1 MLPTVSQKSVFES
14 PPRGKINLLFHLCK
28 YFLFNTSLTGV
39 RKIILST
46 NIAETSV
53 TIDDVVYVINNGRM
67 KLKGFDA
74 ENNIGTLKE
83 EWVSLAN
90 SRQRRG
96 RAGRVR
102 PGICYHLYTKGRE
115 KSFDNYVLPEMMR
128 TSLEEVILQAKIL
141 QVGMV
146 TPFLEKVMNP
156 PETKA
161 LEVALKVNNDL
172 LYIITC
178 YVTLN
183 WFLFSY

>member
-1 MLPTVSQKSVFES
+1 LYNF
-14 PPRGKINLLFHLCK
+14 RIII
-28 YFLFNTSLTGV
+28 GV

-74 ENNIGTLKE
+74 ENNIGTLNE

-102 PGICYHLYTKGRE
+102 PGICYHLYTRGRE
-115 KSFDNYVLPEMMR
+115 RSFSDYVLPEMMR

-156 PETKA
+156 PETKT
-161 LEVALKVNNDL
+161 LEVALKVCYGL
-172 LYIITC
+172 FYIIKCTIIFIC
-178 YVTLN
+178 FIAIDRLEC
-183 WFLFSY
+183 FRRKRKFDSIRFSFSQITNRAT

>member
-1 MLPTVSQKSVFES
+1 
-14 PPRGKINLLFHLCK
+14 
-28 YFLFNTSLTGV
+28 
-39 RKIILST
+39 
-46 NIAETSV
+46 
-53 TIDDVVYVINNGRM
+53 M

-102 PGICYHLYTKGRE
+102 SGICYHLYTRGRE
-115 KSFDNYVLPEMMR
+115 KSFDDYVLPEMMR

-161 LEVALKVNNDL
+161 LEVALKVNNKL
-172 LYIITC
+172 KFTCIINFI
-178 YVTLN
+178 VTILSCFLVVNRSECTRRKRKSHSIRLPFSKIAN
-183 WFLFSY
+183 WSP

>member
-1 MLPTVSQKSVFES
+1 MYDASF
-14 PPRGKINLLFHLCK
+14 
-28 YFLFNTSLTGV
+28 TGV

-115 KSFDNYVLPEMMR
+115 KSFDEYVLPEMMR

-146 TPFLEKVMNP
+146 TPFLKKVMNP

-161 LEVALKVNNDL
+161 LEVALKVSYDL
-172 LYIITC
+172 LYNIRLLLI
-178 YVTLN
+178 YLS
-183 WFLFSY
+183 FSY

>member
-1 MLPTVSQKSVFES
+1 
-14 PPRGKINLLFHLCK
+14 
-28 YFLFNTSLTGV
+28 
-39 RKIILST
+39 
-46 NIAETSV
+46 
-53 TIDDVVYVINNGRM
+53 M

-74 ENNIGTLKE
+74 ENNIGTLNE

-102 PGICYHLYTKGRE
+102 PGICYHLYTRGRE
-115 KSFDNYVLPEMMR
+115 RSFNDYVLPEMMR

-161 LEVALKVNNDL
+161 LEVALKVCYGFI
-172 LYIITC
+172 LY
-178 YVTLN
+178 
-183 WFLFSY
+183 

>member
-1 MLPTVSQKSVFES
+1 LYNF
-14 PPRGKINLLFHLCK
+14 IIII
-28 YFLFNTSLTGV
+28 GV

-53 TIDDVVYVINNGRM
+53 TIDDVVYVIDNGRM

-74 ENNIGTLKE
+74 ENNIGTLNE

-102 PGICYHLYTKGRE
+102 PGICYHLYSKGRE
-115 KSFDNYVLPEMMR
+115 RSFNDYVLPEMMR

-156 PETKA
+156 PETKT
-161 LEVALKVNNDL
+161 LEVALKVCYGL
-172 LYIITC
+172 FYIIKCTIINIC
-178 YVTLN
+178 FIAIDRFECFGRKRKSYSIRFSFSKVTN
-183 WFLFSY
+183 RAIGR

>member
-1 MLPTVSQKSVFES
+1 MLPTVSQKSVFE
-14 PPRGKINLLFHLCK
+14 PPPQGKLNCFIFINICLHSI
-28 YFLFNTSLTGV
+28 SLAGV

-83 EWVSLAN
+83 EWVSIAN

-115 KSFDNYVLPEMMR
+115 RSFDDYVLPEMMR

-161 LEVALKVNNDL
+161 LEVALKVGFD
-172 LYIITC
+172 
-178 YVTLN
+178 
-183 WFLFSY
+183 